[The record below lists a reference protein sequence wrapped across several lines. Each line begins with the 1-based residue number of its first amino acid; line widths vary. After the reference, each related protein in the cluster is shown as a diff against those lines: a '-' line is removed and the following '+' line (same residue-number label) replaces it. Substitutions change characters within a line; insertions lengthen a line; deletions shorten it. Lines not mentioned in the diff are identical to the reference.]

1 MTIPPLLEA
10 LRRLRSTGWTVQELA
25 TPEPLPQHVQERYAW
40 LPDNIR
46 QFVEAIELAFSANEK
61 TWLLT
66 VRDFASASNSAF
78 VWNEWEVQSLDATSA
93 VADRARIVTF
103 WDKHFPL
110 LMSVRSGYAY
120 LAVEKDSLAIV
131 EGTDPEFE
139 EGRLIAGSALE
150 IFQRML
156 AADRA
161 KTPWA

>member
-10 LRRLRSTGWTVQELA
+10 LRSLRSTGWMVQELA
-25 TPEPLPQHVQERYAW
+25 TPEPLPRHVQERYAW

-66 VRDFASASNSAF
+66 VF

-131 EGTDPEFE
+131 EGTEPEFE
-139 EGRLIAGSALE
+139 ESRLIAGSALE
-150 IFQRML
+150 LFQRML
-156 AADRA
+156 AADPA